1 MTKTFPLLLLVMLA
15 LTLSCAAKPLQP
27 RQPRPQ
33 TPTLKVM
40 TFNVNYGVAGDESTL
55 LAMSQED
62 ADVILLQETTP
73 QWERAI
79 RERLGQSYP
88 HMLFR
93 HCCGAGGLA
102 VLSRFKL
109 EDKDYIQA
117 PAPGW
122 FPAWRLLTTTPL
134 GVVQLLNVHLRPP
147 VSDTGSFVSGYFS
160 TPKIREAEIRAYK
173 GRLDPALPTI
183 IAGDFNENAKG
194 DAVSH
199 LVASGLRSVL
209 PEYAPDR
216 NTWRW
221 PTSVGTMRAQ
231 LDHIVYDPKH
241 YAPLTAYV
249 VEAGRSDHLP
259 VVAVFERQAR

>member
-1 MTKTFPLLLLVMLA
+1 MMRALALIPFMLLV
-15 LTLSCAAKPLQP
+15 LSCAAQPLQP
-27 RQPRPQ
+27 RQAHPQ

-55 LAMSQED
+55 LAMSQEG

-73 QWERAI
+73 EWERAI
-79 RERLGQSYP
+79 RERLSAAYP
-88 HMLFR
+88 HMVFR

-102 VLSRFKL
+102 VLSRFEL

-122 FPAWRLLTTTPL
+122 FPAWLLTTTTPL
-134 GVVQLLNVHLRPP
+134 GEVQLLNVHLRPP
-147 VSDTGSFVSGYFS
+147 VSDSGSFVSGYFS
-160 TPKIREAEIRAYK
+160 TPKVREAEITAYR
-173 GRLDPALPTI
+173 GRLDPKLPTI
-183 IAGDFNENAKG
+183 IAGDFNENAHG
-194 DAVSH
+194 DAVEH
-199 LVASGLRSVL
+199 LEEQGLRSVL
-209 PEYAPDR
+209 PEYSPDR
-216 NTWRW
+216 DTWRW
-221 PTSVGTMRAQ
+221 PTSFGTMKAQ
-231 LDHIVYDPKH
+231 LDHIIYDPKH